1 MAEHSIRLSYE
12 NIWFWKG
19 PAEVLAS
26 PLRHV
31 APLDVKELVVI
42 PLEGLGHLEV
52 EKSSSNL
59 GQGCHR

>member
-26 PLRHV
+26 PLRRV
-31 APLDVKELVVI
+31 APLDAEDLVVI

-52 EKSSSNL
+52 EKSSFNL
-59 GQGCHR
+59 RHGCGR